1 MPSVWQSLRKD
12 MMRAIQTLSARRA
25 FLALKQD
32 RPALQRFTDAASL
45 LDSLHGDSRDLD
57 DKDRVLAAL
66 VCAVQ
71 TGRGEAE
78 LPELLLWLALWPGL
92 DALYHRL
99 WRHFPDAQDDLA
111 AEIAVQFTLAIRRAD
126 LSRIRRLAATLVR
139 NVERNA
145 RIPLRRA
152 RNAQARQ
159 VELPDQG
166 DGRAAACSDASPFA
180 IGPVRAVDTA
190 ACHLRDQLFRSMGP
204 EADLV
209 VAVILVGERPR
220 EIARRLG
227 IRPEAA
233 RKRCQRAMESL
244 RQCFSER

>member
-1 MPSVWQSLRKD
+1 MPSVWQSLRTD
-12 MMRAIQTLSARRA
+12 MMRAIQTLSARRE
-25 FLALKQD
+25 FLALKHD

-57 DKDRVLAAL
+57 AKDRVLAAL

-71 TGRGEAE
+71 TGRGKAE

-99 WRHFPDAQDDLA
+99 WRHFLDAQDDLA

-145 RIPLRRA
+145 RIPLRRT
-152 RNAQARQ
+152 RDAQARQ
-159 VELPDQG
+159 VALPDDG
-166 DGRAAACSDASPFA
+166 IGRAAACSDASLFA
-180 IGPVRAVDTA
+180 IGPAGAVDTA
-190 ACHLRDQLFRSMGP
+190 ARLLRDRLFQAMGP

-209 VAVILVGERPR
+209 VAVILVGERPV

-244 RQCFSER
+244 RQCFSEA

>member
-12 MMRAIQTLSARRA
+12 MMRAIQTLSARRE

-99 WRHFPDAQDDLA
+99 WRHFADAQDNLA

-152 RNAQARQ
+152 RDAQARQ
-159 VELPDQG
+159 VEFPDHG
-166 DGRAAACSDASPFA
+166 DPGAACCSSPSAFGM
-180 IGPVRAVDTA
+180 GPSGVDTTA
-190 ACHLRDQLFRSMGP
+190 RLLRERLFRAMGA

-209 VAVILVGERPR
+209 VAVILVGERPG

-244 RQCFSER
+244 RQCFSET